1 MPESWDAAEYRN
13 RATAWLQKAESL
25 TGGREREACLALVA
39 APLHA
44 EGPGGDMKAK
54 QQEHEARQEQMKK
67 DMRQIEDRQRQENR
81 DLEDRHQK
89 ERKALHEK
97 HEQERDAVRQK
108 MQSK

>member
-1 MPESWDAAEYRN
+1 MIRHAAI
-13 RATAWLQKAESL
+13 ALLSAA
-25 TGGREREACLALVA
+25 ALAFAA

-54 QQEHEARQEQMKK
+54 QQEREAKHEAIKKEMRAMEDKQRQEQ
-67 DMRQIEDRQRQENR
+67 R

-97 HEQERDAVRQK
+97 HDQERDALKQK
-108 MQSK
+108 ISAK